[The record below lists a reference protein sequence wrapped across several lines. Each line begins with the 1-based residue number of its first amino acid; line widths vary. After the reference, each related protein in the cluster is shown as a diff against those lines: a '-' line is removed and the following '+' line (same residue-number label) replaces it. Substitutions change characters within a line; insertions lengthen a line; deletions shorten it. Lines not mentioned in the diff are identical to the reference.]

1 MPFERTCLCG
11 RTTAFRDD
19 LALAAQYCVYC
30 GNSLE
35 RLPQEAGAIAT
46 AEPPAL
52 PDRPA
57 AVYVVQ
63 ALILIYLIASA
74 FLWRGVLEGASRL
87 PAVNGATAGA
97 VVTSILWAVMFFGLR
112 RNTRWG
118 WALNVGVF
126 GTLVVAGAVLA
137 ARVALFNLRGE
148 FTPGNVSPHG
158 STCALLVLAGFG
170 ASFGFPLYLLWRHR

>member
-1 MPFERTCLCG
+1 MAFERTCLCG

-35 RLPQEAGAIAT
+35 RRPTEAGAIAMP
-46 AEPPAL
+46 APPAL
-52 PDRPA
+52 PERPA

-63 ALILIYLIASA
+63 ALILLYLIASA
-74 FLWRGVLEGASRL
+74 FVWRGVLEGANRL

-97 VVTSILWAVMFFGLR
+97 VATSVLWALMFFGLR

-126 GTLVVAGAVLA
+126 GTLVVTGTILAV
-137 ARVALFNLRGE
+137 RIALFNLRGE

-170 ASFGFPLYLLWRHR
+170 VSFGFPLALLWRLR